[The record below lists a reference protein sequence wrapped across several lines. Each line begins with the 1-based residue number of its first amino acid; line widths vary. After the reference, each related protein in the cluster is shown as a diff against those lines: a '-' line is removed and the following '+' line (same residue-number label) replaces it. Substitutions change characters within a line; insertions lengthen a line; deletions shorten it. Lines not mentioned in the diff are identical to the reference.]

1 MRKLRFALGLMLAAA
16 LACDAFAGERRPGA
30 ARRRG
35 TGVTGTLA
43 SAKIDGGVIKWS
55 VKLEDGTTKEFETD
69 TSIVVTYEERD
80 DQKRVLSIRPAGD
93 RAPRARGTR
102 KVAQGKFISADVQD
116 EQVTI
121 TVEVE
126 TDGAKAKQTFSMTT
140 KVRVATRERDG
151 KTTVRSIRSVRVP
164 RTRPEPAPE
173 AEKKE

>member
-1 MRKLRFALGLMLAAA
+1 MRKLRIALALMLAAA

-30 ARRRG
+30 PRRRG
-35 TGVTGTLA
+35 AGVTGTLA
-43 SAKIDGGVIKWS
+43 SAKIDGDVIKWS
-55 VKLEDGTTKEFETD
+55 VKLEDGTAKEFETD

-102 KVAQGKFISADVQD
+102 KVAQGKFVKADVQD

-121 TVEVE
+121 TAEVE
-126 TDGAKAKQTFSMTT
+126 TDGAKAEQKFSMTT
-140 KVRVATRERDG
+140 RVRVATRERDG

-164 RTRPEPAPE
+164 RTRPAPE